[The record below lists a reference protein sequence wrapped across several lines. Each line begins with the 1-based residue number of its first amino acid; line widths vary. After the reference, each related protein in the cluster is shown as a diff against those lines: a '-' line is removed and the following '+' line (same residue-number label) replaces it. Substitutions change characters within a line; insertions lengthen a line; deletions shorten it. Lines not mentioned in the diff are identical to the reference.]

1 MRVASAGAQ
10 AGIIVVDARRPCAMR
25 VGESELRVPKR
36 FTATQLPDCQSARS
50 ESGPQEFVWL
60 PLVPMI
66 RELRD
71 LSPCI
76 SAMKQPPRRSV
87 A

>member
-1 MRVASAGAQ
+1 MRTASAG
-10 AGIIVVDARRPCAMR
+10 AGIIVVDARMLCAMR
-25 VGESELRVPKR
+25 VGESELRVPTC
-36 FTATQLPDCQSARS
+36 FPATQLPDYQSARS

-60 PLVPMI
+60 PLVSMT

>member
-1 MRVASAGAQ
+1 MRAASAGA
-10 AGIIVVDARRPCAMR
+10 GIVVVDARRLCAMR
-25 VGESELRVPKR
+25 VGESELRVPAC
-36 FTATQLPDCQSARS
+36 FTATQLPDCQPARS

-60 PLVPMI
+60 PFVSMI